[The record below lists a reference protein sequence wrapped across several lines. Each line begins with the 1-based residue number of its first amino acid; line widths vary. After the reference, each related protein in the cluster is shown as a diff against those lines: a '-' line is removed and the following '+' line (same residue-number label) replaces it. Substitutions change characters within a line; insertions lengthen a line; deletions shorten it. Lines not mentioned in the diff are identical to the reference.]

1 MSQDRPLSSL
11 QSSQETISVSDLRD
25 RLSTCNN
32 VLKQANSTVY
42 SNIVNNEIGCHK
54 LHVCR

>member
-1 MSQDRPLSSL
+1 MSRDRPLSSL

-32 VLKQANSTVY
+32 VLKQAHNTVH
-42 SNIVNNEIGCHK
+42 SNIMDNEIGCYK